1 MANNQKSNVFA
12 IGVMFLLFF
21 MIAFVTNFAGSMG
34 VIVKGQFGASNAMAQ
49 LGTLANFIAYAFMG
63 IPAGH
68 ILKRKGYKFTSL
80 AAVTVG
86 FVGVGIQFMSGYVES
101 FAVYVLG
108 AFIAGLSMTMLNIV
122 VNPMLNTLGGG
133 GNKGNQLIQLGGSLN
148 SVGGT
153 IAPILLGYLIGG
165 AITENTQVGDAAP
178 AMIAAMAIFALAF
191 VIIAL
196 SAIPEPHMETAE
208 EKAARLSGTAKKDP
222 HGPMSFRH
230 FVLGAIA
237 IFFYVGVEV
246 GIPNTANIYMSGL
259 EGVGPAIA
267 GTVVGFYWFCMM
279 LGRLFGGV
287 VGAKVSSKA
296 MLTVSCT
303 MALVFVGCIMFIP
316 ETVKMTVPVV
326 NAQVP
331 VSMVFMFLCGLCT
344 SVMFGSIFNLAT
356 EGLGK
361 YTPVASGIFMAL
373 ICGGGIMPF
382 LQGLV
387 ADAAGFINS
396 YWVVVLGIVY
406 MLAYGL
412 FGTKNVNKN
421 IPVE

>member
-133 GNKGNQLIQLGGSLN
+133 GNKGNQLIQLGGSCN

-259 EGVGPAIA
+259 EGVGPVVA
-267 GTVVGFYWFCMM
+267 GTIVGFYWFCMM
-279 LGRLFGGV
+279 LGRLLGGV
-287 VGAKVSSKA
+287 IGGKVSSKQ
-296 MLTVSCT
+296 MLTFACSL
-303 MALVFVGCIMFIP
+303 ALVFVFCLMFIP
-316 ETVKMTVPVV
+316 ETVRMTIPVV
-326 NAQVP
+326 GVQVP

-382 LQGLV
+382 IQGLV

-396 YWVVVLGIVY
+396 YWVVVAGLAY
-406 MLAYGL
+406 MLLYGL
-412 FGTKNVNKN
+412 VGSKNVNKD

>member
-86 FVGVGIQFMSGYVES
+86 FVGVGIQFLSGYVES
-101 FAVYVLG
+101 FGVYVLG

-196 SAIPEPHMETAE
+196 SAIPEPHMETPE

-279 LGRLFGGV
+279 LGRLFGGA

-296 MLTVSCT
+296 MLTVSCSL
-303 MALVFVGCIMFIP
+303 ALVFVGCIMFIP

-326 NAQVP
+326 DAQVP

-412 FGTKNVNKN
+412 FGTKNVNKD

>member
-1 MANNQKSNVFA
+1 MANNQKGNVLA
-12 IGVMFLLFF
+12 IAVMFMLFF

-34 VIVKGQFGASNAMAQ
+34 VIVQNQFGASNAMAQ
-49 LGTLANFIAYAFMG
+49 LGTLANFIAYACMG

-80 AAVTVG
+80 AAVLVG
-86 FVGVGIQFMSGYVES
+86 LVGVGIQFASGYVES
-101 FAVYVLG
+101 FGVYVLG
-108 AFIAGLSMTMLNIV
+108 AFVAGFSMTMLNIV

-133 GNKGNQLIQLGGSLN
+133 GNKGNQLIQLGGSCN
-148 SVGGT
+148 SIGGT

-165 AITENTQVGDAAP
+165 QASEATVADAAP
-178 AMIAAMAIFALAF
+178 ALIIAMAIFAVAF
-191 VIIAL
+191 VVIYF

-208 EKAARLSGTAKKDP
+208 EKAARLSGKAKKDP

-230 FVLGAIA
+230 FVLGAAA

-259 EGVGPAIA
+259 EGVGPVVA
-267 GTVVGFYWFCMM
+267 GTIVGFYWFCMM
-279 LGRLFGGV
+279 LGRLLGGV
-287 VGAKVSSKA
+287 IGGKVSSKQ
-296 MLTVSCT
+296 MLTFACSL
-303 MALVFVGCIMFIP
+303 ALIFVFCLMFIP
-316 ETVKMTVPVV
+316 ETVRMTIPVV
-326 NAQVP
+326 GVQVP

-382 LQGLV
+382 IQGLV

-396 YWVVVLGIVY
+396 YWVVVAGLAY
-406 MLAYGL
+406 MLLYGL
-412 FGTKNVNKN
+412 VGSKNVNKD